1 MTIQDP
7 EAIWIMQGWMF
18 SYGDFWQ
25 QPQIEA
31 ILSSVPSGRM
41 IILDL
46 DSTHNE
52 QYTRTKSYY
61 HLQPF
66 IFNDLS
72 NFGGGLGLFGRFD
85 NINRRPFEA
94 RNMQNSTM
102 IGKYLYSNSLKMFN
116 KSNSCNSTLNFSC
129 PLEFHENY
137 LLENVS
143 YNLPKSK

>member
-1 MTIQDP
+1 MLKNLIYLFCIINYIFYFLDYIRETGKAIFNAMQIEDP
-7 EAIWIMQGWMF
+7 DAVWIMQGWLF

-25 QPQIEA
+25 ESQIKA

-46 DSTHNE
+46 DSTHRE
-52 QYTRTKSYY
+52 QYTRTESYY

-85 NINRRPFEA
+85 NINRRPFQA
-94 RNMQNSTM
+94 RHMQNSTM
-102 IGKYLYSNSLKMFN
+102 IG
-116 KSNSCNSTLNFSC
+116 T
-129 PLEFHENY
+129 
-137 LLENVS
+137 
-143 YNLPKSK
+143 

>member
-1 MTIQDP
+1 MAIQDP
-7 EAIWIMQGWMF
+7 EAVWIMQGWMF

-25 QPQIEA
+25 AAQIEA

-72 NFGGGLGLFGRFD
+72 NFGGGLGLFGRFE
-85 NINRRPFEA
+85 NITHFGRSELDFFEL
-94 RNMQNSTM
+94 
-102 IGKYLYSNSLKMFN
+102 GLEHSLKGCFDFVN
-116 KSNSCNSTLNFSC
+116 GL
-129 PLEFHENY
+129 
-137 LLENVS
+137 VDDAVV
-143 YNLPKSK
+143 

>member
-7 EAIWIMQGWMF
+7 EAVWIMQGWMF
-18 SYGDFWQ
+18 SYGDFWH

-72 NFGGGLGLFGRFD
+72 NFGGGLGLFGRFE

-102 IGKYLYSNSLKMFN
+102 IGKYYRLSKYLQLVCTRNHEVKFQLHSRCNSLKIDRM
-116 KSNSCNSTLNFSC
+116 
-129 PLEFHENY
+129 HAI
-137 LLENVS
+137 
-143 YNLPKSK
+143 

>member
-72 NFGGGLGLFGRFD
+72 NFGGGLGLFGRFE

-102 IGKYLYSNSLKMFN
+102 IGKLST
-116 KSNSCNSTLNFSC
+116 STLI
-129 PLEFHENY
+129 H
-137 LLENVS
+137 
-143 YNLPKSK
+143 SKCSINRIHAI

>member
-7 EAIWIMQGWMF
+7 EAVWIMQGWMF

-72 NFGGGLGLFGRFD
+72 NFGGGLGLFGRFG

-102 IGKYLYSNSLKMFN
+102 IGKYLYSEYRQL
-116 KSNSCNSTLNFSC
+116 ST
-129 PLEFHENY
+129 
-137 LLENVS
+137 V
-143 YNLPKSK
+143 